1 MHAAERYDV
10 LVRASLAPGDYT
22 ILFEAT
28 VHGDAGTTHRG
39 AQKSSTRTTNETL
52 YHGHW
57 NATLRVL
64 AVGEGAGEHADHV
77 ATQSL
82 PRDLPYVAIV
92 DLSTATDMIHT
103 SSHAMDTWPC
113 PTVASR
119 EIPLVITARFPYV
132 QKGVAHKIEAA
143 PVANSPTGAWMVN
156 NKSWVDPSA
165 PLYLTKGKCCVTRE
179 TNYATQVV
187 DIRKGEVVDLVVV
200 NNGLGSTVEDHPLH
214 LHGYKF
220 WVVASGELPFDRR
233 RVAYNT
239 VSPVHAD
246 TFPLRTG
253 YYYVLRLSAD
263 NPGFWHLHC
272 HLLYHMF
279 FGLQVV
285 LNVGESWQKTPPPQ
299 YFRDLE
305 QWPNELSGLLD
316 AATADVA
323 SSGSSAD
330 ELPPLVAAADAPEER
345 ARAVRAAARPDGAA
359 EGATTDGAA
368 DGATTDG
375 AAADDAPTD
384 GEEYYEA
391 PA

>member
-1 MHAAERYDV
+1 
-10 LVRASLAPGDYT
+10 
-22 ILFEAT
+22 
-28 VHGDAGTTHRG
+28 
-39 AQKSSTRTTNETL
+39 
-52 YHGHW
+52 
-57 NATLRVL
+57 
-64 AVGEGAGEHADHV
+64 
-77 ATQSL
+77 
-82 PRDLPYVAIV
+82 
-92 DLSTATDMIHT
+92 MIHT

-113 PTVASR
+113 PTGASR
-119 EIPLVITARFPYV
+119 EIPLVSTARFPYV

-156 NKSWVDPSA
+156 NKSWVDPTA
-165 PLYLTKGKCCVTRE
+165 PLYLTKGKCCVTHE
-179 TNYATQVV
+179 TNYATGRRHPQ
-187 DIRKGEVVDLVVV
+187 GEVVDLVVV
-200 NNGLGSTVEDHPLH
+200 NNGSARRSRTTRSTCTV
-214 LHGYKF
+214 F
-220 WVVASGELPFDRR
+220 WVVASGELLPDRR

-246 TFPLRTG
+246 MPPLRTG

-299 YFRDLE
+299 HFRDLE

-316 AATADVA
+316 AATADVGN
-323 SSGSSAD
+323 GSSPTSCRRRQ
-330 ELPPLVAAADAPEER
+330 EADASEER

-359 EGATTDGAA
+359 DGSTMDGAA